1 MSDRSRPDHW
11 TRKAKDEGFP
21 ARSVY
26 KLEEIDRA
34 HRVVPRGGRVLD
46 LGCTPGSWSR
56 YVARTAR
63 VVGVDINPSDAY
75 PGTFVLGSVLD
86 LDPEVVRAAL
96 GGPAD
101 AVISDMAPPTTG
113 DRFGDHVRQ
122 VELARVALGWAVA
135 LLKPGGAFVVK
146 VFEGE
151 DAPGFVTDVRARFT
165 TVKRMKPAA
174 VRSES
179 VEFYVIGLGF
189 KPQDQAPR
197 A

>member
-26 KLEEIDRA
+26 KLDEIDRA
-34 HRVVPRGGRVLD
+34 HHVIPRGGRVLD

-56 YVARTAR
+56 YAARMAR
-63 VVGVDINPSDAY
+63 VWGMDLNPPADY
-75 PGTFVLGSVLD
+75 PGVYVPGSVLD
-86 LDPEVVRAAL
+86 IASEALRAAL

-101 AVISDMAPPTTG
+101 VVLSDMAPNTSG

-122 VELARVALGWAVA
+122 IELARAAFELARAV
-135 LLKPGGAFVVK
+135 LRPGGAFVAK

-151 DAPGFVTDVRARFT
+151 DAPAFVADVRRDFT
-165 TVKRMKPAA
+165 TVKRMKPKA
-174 VRSES
+174 VRAES
-179 VEFYVIGLGF
+179 VEFYVIGLDFRPG
-189 KPQDQAPR
+189 DQTPR
-197 A
+197 D